1 MKQRLYTFINEIWHL
16 FLNGLFTILPL
27 TLTIAVFKFSLSM
40 LVSWLEPIKQLEP
53 AFIQVFPYSEVLLVL
68 LFILLLGVLLRTLIL
83 GPVIHYF
90 EALILKIPL
99 IKPVYSGIKQI
110 ISAYSIADKTTF
122 KQIVMIEFPR
132 TGMYSIGFVTSELPA
147 ELSPDHTKKYFN
159 VFVPTTPN
167 PTTGFLLILTQ
178 DQIINVDI
186 NRQEAMAMIIS
197 GGIIQPD
204 RFTKN

>member
-27 TLTIAVFKFSLSM
+27 TLTIAVFKFSFSM
-40 LVSWLEPIKQLEP
+40 LVSWLEPIKHLEP
-53 AFIQVFPYSEVLLVL
+53 EIIRGFPYAEVIIVL

-110 ISAYSIADKTTF
+110 ISAYSITDKTTF

-147 ELSPDHTKKYFN
+147 ELSPDQTKKYFN

-204 RFTKN
+204 RFTTR

>member
-27 TLTIAVFKFSLSM
+27 TLTIAVFKFSFSM

-53 AFIQVFPYSEVLLVL
+53 EIVRGFPYAEVIIVL

-110 ISAYSIADKTTF
+110 ISAYSITDKTTF

-132 TGMYSIGFVTSELPA
+132 TGMYSIGFVTSELPT
-147 ELSPDHTKKYFN
+147 ELSPDQTKKYFN

-204 RFTKN
+204 RFTTR